1 VTGGAGFGSARAT
14 LGWARATLG
23 WARATLGWAPP
34 RRRERSLDERR

>member
-23 WARATLGWAPP
+23 WARAALGWAPP